1 MRELV
6 HEAAAPR
13 DGVGALRHFI
23 SAPFIYAMIVPL
35 VLLDVSVSLYQA
47 ICCRMWRIER
57 ARRSDHVRIDRH
69 KLRYLNGVQKLNC
82 AYCGYANGVLA
93 FAADVIARTEQ
104 YWCPI
109 QHERPPAAPHERYA
123 SFIPFG
129 EERGIRAR
137 IGALREALRRDAQ
150 NEDDISY

>member
-6 HEAAAPR
+6 HEATAPR

-35 VLLDVSVSLYQA
+35 VLLDVSVALYQA
-47 ICCRMWRIER
+47 ICFRLWRIER
-57 ARRSDHVRIDRH
+57 ARRRDHVCIDRH
-69 KLRYLNGVQKLNC
+69 KLSFLTGLQKLNC

-93 FAADVIARTEQ
+93 FAADITARTEQ

-109 QHERPPAAPHERYA
+109 QHERAPAAPHQRYA

-129 EERGIRAR
+129 EERAIRTR
-137 IGALREALRRDAQ
+137 IVALREALRRDSQ
-150 NEDDISY
+150 NEDNISY

>member
-6 HEAAAPR
+6 HEAAAPQGR
-13 DGVGALRHFI
+13 VGALRHVI
-23 SAPFIYAMIVPL
+23 SAPFIYAMVVPL

-47 ICCRMWRIER
+47 ICFRLWRIEH

-69 KLRYLNGVQKLNC
+69 KLSYLTGVQKLNC
-82 AYCGYANGVLA
+82 VFCGYANGVLA
-93 FAADVIARTEQ
+93 FAADITARTEQ

-109 QHERPPAAPHERYA
+109 QHERAPAAPHQRYA

-129 EERGIRAR
+129 EERAIRAR
-137 IGALREALRRDAQ
+137 IEGLREALRRDDQ
-150 NEDDISY
+150 NEDNILN